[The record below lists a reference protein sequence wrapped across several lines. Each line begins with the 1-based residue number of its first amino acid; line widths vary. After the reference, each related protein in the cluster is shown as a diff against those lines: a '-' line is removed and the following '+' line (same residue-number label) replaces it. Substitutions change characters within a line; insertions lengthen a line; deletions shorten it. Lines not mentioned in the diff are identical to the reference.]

1 MGVKIAYLYTD
12 GNNPGES
19 KKLGDTRQKG
29 TLLKGLASDRSVKS
43 SWEQT
48 TFLGRVW
55 AQMLVGEW
63 RWDGTLRD
71 FSPHSL

>member
-1 MGVKIAYLYTD
+1 MGVKTAYLYTD

-48 TFLGRVW
+48 TFLGRV
-55 AQMLVGEW
+55 
-63 RWDGTLRD
+63 
-71 FSPHSL
+71 